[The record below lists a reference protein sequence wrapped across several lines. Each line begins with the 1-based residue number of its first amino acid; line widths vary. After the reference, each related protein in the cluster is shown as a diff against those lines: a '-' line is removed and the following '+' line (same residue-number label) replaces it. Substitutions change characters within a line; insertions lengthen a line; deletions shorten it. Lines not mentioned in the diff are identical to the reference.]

1 MNKIAYNI
9 YPSIL
14 DSFQN
19 YLSSSE
25 IYQQYYG
32 FSENPKL
39 TEDEFEQEQF
49 QGLID
54 RINRVPF
61 ESELA
66 DKGTAFNEIIDCI
79 IENRKS
85 DEIEVTKEYETIVRG
100 DVSGDYDERWADIE
114 ETNKI
119 KNLLVKY
126 KNHTF
131 KFPYSIT
138 KKIAK
143 YLKGAL
149 TQQRVE
155 AILPTQY
162 GNVNLYGYIDQLM
175 PFKVVDLKTTR
186 NYKAFKYRNNWQH
199 KVYPYCLIQNGT
211 EITQFEYV
219 ITDFKKVY
227 TEIYNYDTEKDLMAL
242 KNHCEQ
248 FIEFLNEHK
257 ELITDKKIFNDL

>member
-1 MNKIAYNI
+1 MEVQYNF
-9 YPSIL
+9 YATLL
-14 DSFQN
+14 DTFQN

-32 FSENPKL
+32 FSEDPKL
-39 TEDEFEQEQF
+39 TEEEFEQEQF

-61 ESELA
+61 ESEQA
-66 DKGTAFNEIIDCI
+66 DKGTAFNEVVDCI

-85 DEIEVTKEYETIVRG
+85 KDWAIISDVENNTINVKNDVRNF
-100 DVSGDYDERWADIE
+100 DFDL
-114 ETNKI
+114 
-119 KNLLVKY
+119 NLSVE
-126 KNHTF
+126 
-131 KFPYSIT
+131 
-138 KKIAK
+138 IAK
-143 YLKGAL
+143 YLKGAV
-149 TQQRVE
+149 TQYRTE

-162 GNVNLYGYIDQLM
+162 GNVKLYGYIDQLM
-175 PFKVVDLKTTR
+175 PFKVVDLKTTSR
-186 NYKAFKYRNNWQH
+186 YSAFKYRNNWQH

-248 FIEFLNEHK
+248 FIEFLNEHR
-257 ELITDKKIFNDL
+257 ELITDKKIFNEL

>member
-1 MNKIAYNI
+1 MKVQYNF
-9 YPSIL
+9 YATLL
-14 DSFQN
+14 DAFQN
-19 YLSSSE
+19 YLSNSE

-61 ESELA
+61 ESEPA
-66 DKGTAFNEIIDCI
+66 DKGTAFNEVIDCI

-85 DEIEVTKEYETIVRG
+85 ESWDIISKSDNNVIIAGRVKEIDGEKVAQTF
-100 DVSGDYDERWADIE
+100 DF
-114 ETNKI
+114 
-119 KNLLVKY
+119 NLSLSVE
-126 KNHTF
+126 
-131 KFPYSIT
+131 
-138 KKIAK
+138 IAK

-175 PFKVVDLKTTR
+175 PFKVVDLKTTKS
-186 NYKAFKYRNNWQH
+186 YKAFKYRNNWQH
-199 KVYPYCLIQNGT
+199 KVYPYCLIENGT

-257 ELITDKKIFNDL
+257 NLITDKKIFNDL